1 VVRPRGGR
9 AGTPGRVYSN
19 RSDLNTQ
26 RGPIPITPARGQV
39 YGAAQA
45 QQQAQTV
52 LPMAPPGA
60 PSSPAGAIPPSAP
73 VTAGGGA
80 PPPGPGGLGALNR
93 PTERPTEHVMT
104 GVPTGPGAGPEAM
117 PGFVGNNQQSVQGL
131 LDNLAR
137 QPFATPEV
145 QRLAAYVK
153 AGNG

>member
-73 VTAGGGA
+73 VAGGGA
-80 PPPGPGGLGALNR
+80 PPPGPGELGLLHR
-93 PTERPTEHVMT
+93 PSDRPNEPVTA
-104 GVPTGPGAGPEAM
+104 GVPTGPGPGPSPMQA
-117 PGFVGNNQQSVQGL
+117 PVQTLGTLLNGL
-131 LDNLAR
+131 AQGPN
-137 QPFATPEV
+137 ATPEV
-145 QRLAAYVK
+145 RGLAAFV
-153 AGNG
+153 NGGRL